1 MSNTSYDIIIIGA
14 GMAGASLGAELAAH
28 RRVLLIEREE
38 QPGYHSTGRSAALF
52 SEIYGSKTVRALSRA
67 SKAFF
72 ENPPEGFADAP
83 LLTPRGTMFVATPM
97 QAEVLDGLKAQP
109 DVAANT
115 RWITATEA
123 VSYCP
128 VLREDALI
136 GALYEDGSADIDV
149 HGLHQ
154 GYLRAIRRKGGELLT
169 GTVVTAIGKQGTDWR
184 ITTPAGSFDAPIVVN
199 AAGAW
204 ADEIGVLAGARSI
217 GLKPK
222 RRTAILVAPPPDQ
235 NPATWPMVMDVSE
248 EFYFKPDAGHLL
260 VSPCDETETTA
271 CDAQAEELDVAIA
284 ADRLMTATSINVRRI
299 EHRWAGLRSFVAD
312 RTPVAGYDRDAEGFF
327 WLAGQGGYGIQTAP
341 ALARFAAGFILDGE
355 MDTALKAFGVEEEAL
370 KPDRLWDK
378 TLADTA
384 A

>member
-1 MSNTSYDIIIIGA
+1 MSNSSYDIIIIGA
-14 GMAGASLGAELAAH
+14 GIAGASLGAALAPH
-28 RRVLLIEREE
+28 RNVLLIEREE

-72 ENPPEGFADAP
+72 ENPPEGFAAAP
-83 LLTPRGTMFVATPM
+83 LLNPRGTMFVATAL
-97 QAEVLDGLKAQP
+97 QAEALDGLKTQP
-109 DVAANT
+109 DVSAHT
-115 RWITATEA
+115 RWISAKEA
-123 VSYCP
+123 VSHCP
-128 VLREDALI
+128 ILKEEALI

-154 GYLRAIRRKGGELLT
+154 GYLRDIRHKGGEIQT
-169 GTVVTAIGKQGTDWR
+169 GTAVKEIKKQGGDW
-184 ITTPAGSFDAPIVVN
+184 IVTTSAGSYSATTVVN

-204 ADEIGVLAGARSI
+204 AEEIGTLAGARPI

-222 RRTAILVAPPPDQ
+222 RRTAILVAPPPEH
-235 NPATWPMVMDVSE
+235 NPAKWPMVMDVGE

-260 VSPCDETETTA
+260 VSPCDETETSA

-284 ADRLMTATSINVRRI
+284 ADRLMTAANINVRRI

-312 RTPVAGYDRDAEGFF
+312 RTPVAGYDADREGFF

-341 ALARFAAGFILDGE
+341 ALARFAAGLILNGE
-355 MDTALKAFGVEEEAL
+355 MDPALKAFGVDESAL
-370 KPDRLWDK
+370 KPERLWAK
-378 TLADTA
+378 V
-384 A
+384 

>member
-1 MSNTSYDIIIIGA
+1 MADTSYDIIIIGA

-28 RRVLLIEREE
+28 RNILLIEREE

-52 SEIYGSKTVRALSRA
+52 SEIYGSKAVRALSRA

-72 ENPPEGFADAP
+72 ENPPEGFAEAP
-83 LLTPRGTMFVATPM
+83 LLNPRGTMFVATPL
-97 QAEVLDGLKAQP
+97 QAEALDGLKAQP
-109 DVAANT
+109 DVAAHT
-115 RWITATEA
+115 RWISAKEA

-128 VLREDALI
+128 VLKEDALI

-154 GYLRAIRRKGGELLT
+154 GYLKDIRRKGGDIQT
-169 GTVVTAIGKQGTDWR
+169 GTTVSEIKKQSGNWRVTTG
-184 ITTPAGSFDAPIVVN
+184 AGCYSAPVVVN

-204 ADEIGVLAGARSI
+204 ADEIGTLAGARSI

-222 RRTAILVAPPPDQ
+222 RRTAILVAPPPEH
-235 NPATWPMVMDVSE
+235 NPANWPMVMDIGE

-260 VSPCDETETTA
+260 VSPCDETETSA

-312 RTPVAGYDRDAEGFF
+312 RTPVAGFDKDAEGFF

-341 ALARFAAGFILDGE
+341 ALARFAAGLILTGE
-355 MDTALKAFGVEEEAL
+355 PDPALKVFGVIENAL
-370 KPDRLWDK
+370 KPDRLW
-378 TLADTA
+378 ANV
-384 A
+384 